1 MTIQQHASFGSSA
14 AELNAT
20 SKLVKAWE
28 SKNAKNA
35 AKAGGV
41 SLMALS
47 LAACG
52 GSSTT
57 TTATDTTATDT
68 TTTVAAAQSFTLTTT
83 VDTVTGGAG
92 DDSFVGVNLASVAA
106 GDTMSAADTLDGGA
120 GTDTLTITNTE
131 SGALSDMD
139 VSNIENIVI
148 RSTDEDDTAETLDMS
163 NMSGATS
170 LTLNKFTDG
179 VTVSNV
185 VLGTELTVNTFTAD
199 AAADDVTFAFA
210 SATGTADVATISIV
224 SSTLQQVV
232 ADAIETLTINVSGA
246 TVTSMTSLDAAQAKS
261 ITIDN
266 STPTVGTAPGLTISA
281 VGDNTATS
289 MTFTGAGTTTATG
302 ALSTGLTTL
311 TGSAATG
318 ALDLNISTNTNNLTM
333 TLGSGNDRVEA
344 GTVGTGLTAD
354 DTWDLGAGTNTL
366 AIDDASLTAGDITNI
381 KSVTGVDVLELTSTT
396 AESTYDA
403 NAIGTL
409 NTFVLS
415 GAITDAAG
423 AAGDAQSAG
432 EAGNAGAAANNQALS
447 LTGIE
452 DGDKFTLN
460 ENVTGGVGGAASA
473 GVEGGGAGPAGANG
487 GAGSIALV
495 LTEEL
500 VGGDN
505 TASLVL
511 SGATITGG
519 AGGAGSAGADGNEG
533 TDAGGAGGDGGA
545 GAVAISAAT
554 FEVLN
559 IESITAANTIAG
571 GAGGA
576 LGAGGEANG
585 NGTDGAAG
593 SAGAAAASITI
604 NTNGTINVT
613 GDKALDMGTIS
624 GTNAT
629 VNASTFTGALTVTG
643 EAGNNVITGG
653 TGADVINGG
662 TGQDTLTGGAGADD
676 FTFTLADNV
685 TGGDPDSL
693 LFDII
698 KDFNNGADEID
709 FTATALTIETATG
722 TAAVGTANINS
733 EGIATFHSA
742 DDTLAE
748 KITATEAAI
757 RAGSESAGDFAIF
770 EHSGDSYVFV
780 HDGENAAPDAG
791 DALIKLEG
799 VTGLSDTTLVG
810 GDLFIA

>member
-1 MTIQQHASFGSSA
+1 MFKKISEHLCLEKETMTIQQHASFDSSA

-35 AKAGGV
+35 AKAGGI

-52 GSSTT
+52 GSSTP
-57 TTATDTTATDT
+57 
-68 TTTVAAAQSFTLTTT
+68 VADAPAADPVVPVVGAAQSFTLTTT
-83 VDTVTGGAG
+83 VDTLTGGSG
-92 DDSFVGVNLASVAA
+92 NDSFVGVNLASVAA

-131 SGALSDMD
+131 AGSLSDMD

-148 RSTDEDDTAETLDMS
+148 RSTNENDTVETLDMS

-185 VLGTELTVNTFTAD
+185 VLGTTLAINNFTTD
-199 AAADDVTFAFA
+199 AAADDVTFTFA
-210 SATGTADVATISIV
+210 SATGTADVAAISIV
-224 SSTLQQVV
+224 SSTLEQVV
-232 ADAIETLTINVSGA
+232 ADAIETLSVNVSGA
-246 TVTSMTSLDAAQAKS
+246 TVTTIASLDAAQATS

-302 ALSTGLTTL
+302 ALSTGLTTI

-344 GTVGTGLTAD
+344 GTVGTNLTAD
-354 DTWDLGAGTNTL
+354 DTWDLGTGTNTL
-366 AIDDASLTAGDITNI
+366 AIDDTSLTAGDITNI
-381 KSVTGVDVLELTSTT
+381 KSVNGVSTLEFTTTT

-403 NAIGTL
+403 NAIGTI

-423 AAGDAQSAG
+423 AAGTAG
-432 EAGNAGAAANNQALS
+432 ETTSNGTAANNQALS
-447 LTGIE
+447 LTGVE
-452 DGDKFTLN
+452 AGDTFTLK
-460 ENVTGGVGGAASA
+460 ENVTGGVGGAGGAIDDA
-473 GVEGGGAGPAGANG
+473 AEVAGGAGA
-487 GAGSIALV
+487 AGSAALV

-500 VGGDN
+500 VGGAN

-511 SGATITGG
+511 SGAAITGG
-519 AGGAGSAGADGNEG
+519 AGGAGGDAAEIEDNA
-533 TDAGGAGGDGGA
+533 AGGAGGA
-545 GAVAISAAT
+545 GAVGINAAT
-554 FEVLN
+554 FETIN
-559 IESITAANTIAG
+559 IQSSTAANTIAG

-576 LGAGGEANG
+576 GGDKADDGAV
-585 NGTDGAAG
+585 GAAG
-593 SAGAAAASITI
+593 AAGASIEV
-604 NTNGTINVT
+604 NTNGTINIT
-613 GDKALDMGTIS
+613 GDKALDMGTIA

-653 TGADVINGG
+653 SGADVINGG

-676 FTFTLADNV
+676 FVFTLADNV
-685 TGGDPDSL
+685 TGGDPDGL
-693 LFDII
+693 VFDII
-698 KDFNNGADEID
+698 KDFNTGADEID
-709 FTATALTIETATG
+709 FSVALTIETATG

-733 EGIATFHSA
+733 EGFATFHSA

-757 RAGSESAGDFAIF
+757 RAGTESAGDFALF
-770 EHSGDSYVFV
+770 EHSGDTYMYV
-780 HDGENAAPDAG
+780 HDGEAAAPDAG